1 MRTTLILEERIVGDL
16 KRIAQTS
23 GKAFEVVVSETLQA
37 GLTRGGAA
45 RAKTLP
51 APSDVVR
58 QRTDCEMT
66 KSSSMSAY
74 EIRLEGWK
82 ALTER
87 LGPAGAMR
95 FMMRYDLGH
104 GDYTKERHEI
114 FADLE
119 LEDLLSSIREKKGSA
134 DDR

>member
-1 MRTTLILEERIVGDL
+1 M
-16 KRIAQTS
+16 S
-23 GKAFEVVVSETLQA
+23 
-37 GLTRGGAA
+37 
-45 RAKTLP
+45 
-51 APSDVVR
+51 
-58 QRTDCEMT
+58 

-95 FMMRYDLGH
+95 FMMQYDPGH
-104 GDYTKERHEI
+104 GDYTKERQEI

-119 LEDLLSSIREKKGSA
+119 LEELIAAIRQQKTGS
-134 DDR
+134 

>member
-1 MRTTLILEERIVGDL
+1 M
-16 KRIAQTS
+16 S
-23 GKAFEVVVSETLQA
+23 
-37 GLTRGGAA
+37 
-45 RAKTLP
+45 
-51 APSDVVR
+51 
-58 QRTDCEMT
+58 

-95 FMMRYDLGH
+95 FMMQYDPGR
-104 GDYTKERHEI
+104 GDYTKERQEI

-119 LEDLLSSIREKKGSA
+119 LEELIASIRGQKSEAS
-134 DDR
+134 DQDR